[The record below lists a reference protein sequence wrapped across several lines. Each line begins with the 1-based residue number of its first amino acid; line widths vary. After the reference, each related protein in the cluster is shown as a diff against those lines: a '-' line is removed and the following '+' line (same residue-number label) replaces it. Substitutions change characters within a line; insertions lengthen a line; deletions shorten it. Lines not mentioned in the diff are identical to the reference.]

1 MLPFT
6 TKPEQFRAVFDTN
19 IIMAAHLTKNP
30 RSPTRELLERWK
42 MEEFE
47 LVYSTALLV
56 EYQEKFKERGI
67 EDLTTE
73 FLASLIE
80 SGIYIHLDLND
91 IKPVIVDDPDDDIVI
106 ASAMIGQATHIVTY
120 DSHFDCLGGEYQGI
134 KIVDGLH
141 FLYEVRG
148 NARTPEVI
156 I

>member
-56 EYQEKFKERGI
+56 EYCSGQIGEV
-67 EDLTTE
+67 T
-73 FLASLIE
+73 LID
-80 SGIYIHLDLND
+80 HPL
-91 IKPVIVDDPDDDIVI
+91 KKC
-106 ASAMIGQATHIVTY
+106 H
-120 DSHFDCLGGEYQGI
+120 
-134 KIVDGLH
+134 
-141 FLYEVRG
+141 
-148 NARTPEVI
+148 
-156 I
+156 